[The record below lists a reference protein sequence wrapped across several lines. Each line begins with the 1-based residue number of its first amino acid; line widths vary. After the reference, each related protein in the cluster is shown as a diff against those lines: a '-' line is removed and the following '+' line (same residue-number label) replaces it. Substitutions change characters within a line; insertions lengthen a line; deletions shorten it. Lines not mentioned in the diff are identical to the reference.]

1 MDPPASNSTP
11 ERLRR
16 FYLPAASFDGGT
28 AVRHNILASNF
39 SQEASMA
46 DSDVLSRIHLFRN
59 LPDEQLQA
67 LVGASERMLFQAGEI
82 VFRQGDPADWL
93 YVVEEGNV
101 DIVIPS
107 EGEEIVL
114 ASFGAG
120 SFFGELGLFDQQP
133 RNATARAS
141 EGAKLVGV
149 PVGAVTSLIDGHPA
163 AARHFLRVVA
173 QRLRAADKMLSRL
186 QIRNPNKEMDEQL
199 TIGQRIADAVSRFG
213 GSWAFIILF
222 FFLLLAWAVVNTT
235 WILRHPPDP
244 YPFIFLNLMLSM
256 LAAIQAPIIMMSQ
269 NRQSMHDRLQAD
281 LDYEVNV
288 KAELA
293 IRQLHRK
300 VDELRALVLQ

>member
-1 MDPPASNSTP
+1 
-11 ERLRR
+11 
-16 FYLPAASFDGGT
+16 
-28 AVRHNILASNF
+28 
-39 SQEASMA
+39 MA
-46 DSDVLSRIHLFRN
+46 DSKTLGRVHLFRN
-59 LPDEQLQA
+59 LPQEQIQA
-67 LVGASERMLFQAGEI
+67 LEEAAERMAFQAGDTI
-82 VFRQGDPADWL
+82 FHHGDPAEWL
-93 YVVEEGNV
+93 YVVEEGTV
-101 DIVIPS
+101 DIVLPS

-114 ASFGAG
+114 ASFSPG

-141 EGAKLVGV
+141 GNASLVAV
-149 PVGAVTSLIDGHPA
+149 PAAAISHMIDEHPA
-163 AARHFLRVVA
+163 AARHFLRVVT
-173 QRLRAADKMLSRL
+173 QRLRAADEMLSRL
-186 QIRNPNKEMDEQL
+186 QIRNPNQAMDERL
-199 TIGQRIADAVSRFG
+199 TFGQRIADAVSRFG
-213 GSWAFIILF
+213 GSWTFIILF
-222 FFLLLAWAVVNTT
+222 FLFLLTWAGVNTA

-300 VDELRALVLQ
+300 LDELRALVLQ

>member
-1 MDPPASNSTP
+1 
-11 ERLRR
+11 
-16 FYLPAASFDGGT
+16 
-28 AVRHNILASNF
+28 
-39 SQEASMA
+39 MA
-46 DSDVLSRIHLFRN
+46 DSKTLGRVHLFRN
-59 LPDEQLQA
+59 LPQEQIEA
-67 LVGASERMLFQAGEI
+67 LEEAAERMAFQAGDTI
-82 VFRQGDPADWL
+82 FHHGDPAEWL
-93 YVVEEGNV
+93 YVVEEGTV
-101 DIVIPS
+101 DIVLPS

-114 ASFGAG
+114 ASFSPG

-141 EGAKLVGV
+141 GNASLVAV
-149 PVGAVTSLIDGHPA
+149 PAAAISRMIDEHPA
-163 AARHFLRVVA
+163 AARHFLRVVT
-173 QRLRAADKMLSRL
+173 QRLRAADEMLSRL
-186 QIRNPNKEMDEQL
+186 QIRNPNQAMDERL
-199 TIGQRIADAVSRFG
+199 TFGQRIADAVSRFG
-213 GSWAFIILF
+213 GSWTFIILF
-222 FFLLLAWAVVNTT
+222 FLFLLTWAGVNTA

-300 VDELRALVLQ
+300 LDELRALVLQ